1 MEPRTS
7 QLVFSKLSSLLSGGS
22 EAEANLRQYW
32 MPDDIS
38 LECYECTSKFTYFRR
53 RHHCRVC
60 GQVFCSNCC
69 SSFIPGKLTACSHL
83 IWQPDLCC
91 AGKQIG
97 HSGNIRVCL
106 FCFGSFQ
113 AVLEQSQA
121 ALPSRSSSQAP
132 DREESPGPGPGPVSV
147 TFRRRQS
154 IDQVAQLNP
163 QLSADIQQVASPAFK
178 YFFV

>member
-1 MEPRTS
+1 MLLLFYPGYTAS
-7 QLVFSKLSSLLSGGS
+7 Q
-22 EAEANLRQYW
+22 Q
-32 MPDDIS
+32 
-38 LECYECTSKFTYFRR
+38 
-53 RHHCRVC
+53 
-60 GQVFCSNCC
+60 
-69 SSFIPGKLTACSHL
+69 SHL
-83 IWQPDLCC
+83 ISQVYLLIS

-97 HSGNIRVCL
+97 HTGNIRVCT

-121 ALPSRSSSQAP
+121 AGSSRSSSQAP
-132 DREESPGPGPGPVSV
+132 DRAESPGPGPGPVSV

-163 QLSADIQQVASPAFK
+163 QLAADIQQVASPAFK